1 MKHDEDKPDIGCLEA
16 IETLYAWLDGELDDE
31 QKDGFEHHLS
41 HCKSCYSRAELERS
55 LTEHIR
61 KSSRGDG
68 NDGKRA
74 PGSLQDRLSK
84 LIDKL

>member
-1 MKHDEDKPDIGCLEA
+1 MAHDENKPDIGCLEA

-55 LTEHIR
+55 LTGHIR
-61 KSSRGDG
+61 ASAKSDG
-68 NDGKRA
+68 NGDSRV
-74 PGSLQDRLSK
+74 PGSLQNRLNK
-84 LIDKL
+84 LIEKL